1 MGRSVDWPDRIKQH
15 ADGSFLSP
23 GHGRV
28 IFAKDNSSP
37 RLRVYSNTSDSYMHP
52 TMSASTSPEAPVEA
66 LLFYSPRPKPVPGP
80 FQIIIRHPAY
90 AKPMQLY
97 L

>member
-1 MGRSVDWPDRIKQH
+1 MWNSTQMG
-15 ADGSFLSP
+15 LSSS
-23 GHGRV
+23 GHGRI
-28 IFAKDNSSP
+28 IFAKDINSP
-37 RLRVYSNTSDSYMHP
+37 RLRVYSNTLDIYMYP
-52 TMSASTSPEAPVEA
+52 TMLASTSPEAPLEA